1 MATTSAQVQQLYVA
15 YLGRAADKAGLDYW
29 LSELN
34 AVPAVLTLENL
45 RSNFVNEQ
53 PEYTDVYGGL
63 TRTEQVTKIYE
74 NLFGRAPD
82 AEGLAYWTTGEGSTV
97 AADQLLVAFINGAS
111 PADSTVVNNKVF
123 VAEAYTAA
131 AGADFNADAAAAAI
145 ADVDGTTA
153 SVTDAIN
160 KINDETLP
168 GQVAGLTQIKALVA
182 AEAADVAFDSANKAA
197 LDALATKL
205 DVSVDA
211 TFDEE
216 LVAVSQAADAARAEV
231 SELSTTVLL
240 AQRADAVTALT
251 AARAALSTD
260 EKTLATEYEAA
271 IAAEAKAEAGV
282 ASSTEKGAA
291 IGGLDN
297 DAEAQVI
304 LDGATATE
312 LYDAYVSGTAVQ
324 RTEIDTAF
332 KDVDFYATFKA
343 AVVKDAAYAD
353 AQAATATAAEAL
365 GESDEGATFIG
376 SLETKTAADALVADA
391 QAADAV
397 KASADALVTAHD
409 AIEQAVVDAGDAID
423 AYNEASANTE
433 IKALVDGAFAETA
446 VKETFFFVEKAT
458 AADDFAVASFGS
470 GDSIVLGSGYS
481 FNSGALTTGD
491 NNKAEFFLV
500 DSDNGVQIVLESA
513 NFGSSTAVTD
523 ATTGVVAPSPADN
536 VAVITLTGVTVADL
550 SVANGIISHVA

>member
-1 MATTSAQVQQLYVA
+1 M
-15 YLGRAADKAGLDYW
+15 
-29 LSELN
+29 
-34 AVPAVLTLENL
+34 
-45 RSNFVNEQ
+45 
-53 PEYTDVYGGL
+53 
-63 TRTEQVTKIYE
+63 
-74 NLFGRAPD
+74 
-82 AEGLAYWTTGEGSTV
+82 
-97 AADQLLVAFINGAS
+97 
-111 PADSTVVNNKVF
+111 
-123 VAEAYTAA
+123 
-131 AGADFNADAAAAAI
+131 
-145 ADVDGTTA
+145 
-153 SVTDAIN
+153 
-160 KINDETLP
+160 
-168 GQVAGLTQIKALVA
+168 
-182 AEAADVAFDSANKAA
+182 
-197 LDALATKL
+197 
-205 DVSVDA
+205 
-211 TFDEE
+211 
-216 LVAVSQAADAARAEV
+216 
-231 SELSTTVLL
+231 
-240 AQRADAVTALT
+240 
-251 AARAALSTD
+251 STD

-282 ASSTEKGAA
+282 PSSTEKGAA
-291 IGGLDN
+291 IGGLDA
-297 DAEAQVI
+297 DAEAQVV
-304 LDGATATE
+304 LAGASAAE
-312 LYDAYVSGTAVQ
+312 LYDAYVSGTAEQ

-353 AQAATATAAEAL
+353 AQAAKAEAAAAL
-365 GESDEGATFIG
+365 GESSANGADFIT
-376 SLETKTAADALVADA
+376 SLEAKTSADTLVADA

-409 AIEQAVVDAGDAID
+409 AVEQAILDAGNAIE
-423 AYNEASANTE
+423 AYNAASANTE